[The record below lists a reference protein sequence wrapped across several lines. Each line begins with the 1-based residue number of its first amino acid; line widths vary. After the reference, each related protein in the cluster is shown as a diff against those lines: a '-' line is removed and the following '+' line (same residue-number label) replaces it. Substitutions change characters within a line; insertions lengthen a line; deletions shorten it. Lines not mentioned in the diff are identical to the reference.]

1 MELSEKTQNFLKNLL
16 AVKFNEVDLS
26 TEWYTGEAKELIE
39 VAKELG
45 FIELAKDFEI
55 SLKLELTNN

>member
-16 AVKFNEVDLS
+16 AVKFNEVDLL

-45 FIELAKDFEI
+45 FIDLATDFEN
-55 SLKLELTNN
+55 SLNF